1 MVYSLIY
8 FKVSITLPKGFKS
21 IYEDK
26 IKQEF
31 LRKKFELIEYF
42 YETPLKEH
50 QIISYL
56 QDADAAV
63 VGGEKITQEV
73 IEKTNHL
80 KIITYFGVGVDKID
94 LKAAKE
100 KNIYITNVPN
110 ANAISVSEFTI
121 GLILSCMRKICFS
134 HNQLRDKNW
143 QLMIGSEC
151 GEKILGIIGLGSIGK
166 EVAKRA
172 SYLGFNIKAFDIN
185 HDYEFAYKYGIK
197 YISLNQ
203 LLSISD
209 IITIHVPL
217 NSRTMGMINKTK
229 IKKMKSSSYLIN
241 TSRGEIVDEQAL
253 IEALE
258 LKIIAGVALDVFQNE
273 PPNRKNKFFQFNSL
287 KSITTS
293 HIAAGTIEA
302 ANRIA
307 EVTRDNIILVSKG
320 QEPLFITNK

>member
-1 MVYSLIY
+1 MISLLCY
-8 FKVSITLPKGFKS
+8 FKVSITLPKGFVS
-21 IYEDK
+21 IYINK
-26 IKQEF
+26 IKQGF
-31 LRKKFELIEYF
+31 LRRKFELIEYF

-63 VGGEKITQEV
+63 VGGEKITREV
-73 IEKTNHL
+73 IEKTNYL
-80 KIITYFGVGVDKID
+80 KIIAYFGVGVDKID

-100 KNIYITNVPN
+100 KNIYVTNVPN
-110 ANAISVSEFTI
+110 ANTISVAEFTI
-121 GLILSCMRKICFS
+121 GLILNCIRKICFS

-172 SYLGFNIKAFDIN
+172 SYLGFNIRAFDIN
-185 HDYEFAYKYGIK
+185 YDYEFAHKYGIK
-197 YISLNQ
+197 YLSLDR
-203 LLSISD
+203 LLNISD
-209 IITIHVPL
+209 IITIHLPL
-217 NSRTMGMINKTK
+217 NSRTRGLINKNK
-229 IKKMKSSSYLIN
+229 INKMKSSSYLIN

-258 LKIIAGVALDVFQNE
+258 SKIIAGVALDVFKNE
-273 PPNRKNKFFQFNSL
+273 PPSNKSKLFQFNSL
-287 KSITTS
+287 RSITTS

-307 EVTRDNIILVSKG
+307 EVTRDNVILVSKG
-320 QEPLFITNK
+320 QEPIFITNK

>member
-1 MVYSLIY
+1 VISLLCY
-8 FKVSITLPKGFKS
+8 FKVSITLPKGFVS
-21 IYEDK
+21 IYKNK

-31 LRKKFELIEYF
+31 LRRKFELIEYF
-42 YETPLKEH
+42 YEIPLKEH

-63 VGGEKITQEV
+63 VGGEKITREV

-80 KIITYFGVGVDKID
+80 KIIAYFGVGIDKID

-100 KNIYITNVPN
+100 KNIYVTNVPN
-110 ANAISVSEFTI
+110 ANTISVAEFTI
-121 GLILSCMRKICFS
+121 GLILNCMLKICFS

-172 SYLGFNIKAFDIN
+172 SYLGFNIRAFDIN
-185 HDYEFAYKYGIK
+185 HDYEFAHRYGIK
-197 YISLNQ
+197 YLSLDRILN
-203 LLSISD
+203 ISD
-209 IITIHVPL
+209 IITIHLPL
-217 NSRTMGMINKTK
+217 NSRTRGLVNKNKIN
-229 IKKMKSSSYLIN
+229 KMKSSSYLIN

-258 LKIIAGVALDVFQNE
+258 SKIIAGVALDVFKNE
-273 PPNRKNKFFQFNSL
+273 PPSHNNKLFQFNSL
-287 KSITTS
+287 RSITTS
-293 HIAAGTIEA
+293 HVAAGTIEA

-307 EVTRDNIILVSKG
+307 EVTRDNVILVSKG
-320 QEPLFITNK
+320 QEPIFITNK